1 MVYTPVGRGVARAA
15 EVGVAARVGVA
26 AGVEVEVGDAFGGDG
41 CA

>member
-1 MVYTPVGRGVARAA
+1 MGRGVARAA